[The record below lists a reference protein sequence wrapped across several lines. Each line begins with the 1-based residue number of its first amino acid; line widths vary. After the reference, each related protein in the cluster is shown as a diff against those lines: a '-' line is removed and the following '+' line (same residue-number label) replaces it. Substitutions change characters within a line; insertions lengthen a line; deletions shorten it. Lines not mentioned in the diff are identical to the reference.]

1 MNKYELKYQLEQMT
15 SAVDRLTDTL
25 GKQSQHISDL
35 WQEIGDKNRMN
46 INQKIE
52 IIRLKDK
59 VDRYRRRFYQDGVK
73 KAEVEKD
80 LREYMG
86 ESTDN

>member
-1 MNKYELKYQLEQMT
+1 
-15 SAVDRLTDTL
+15 
-25 GKQSQHISDL
+25 
-35 WQEIGDKNRMN
+35 MN

-73 KAEVEKD
+73 KAEAEKD